1 MLYIFMYIFYLYL
14 IDFNCKLYWCKN
26 MYMYYDS
33 SYMFGIYNVY
43 FNSFIVLYNM
53 QSYNDFYL
61 FVSLQF

>member
-26 MYMYYDS
+26 MCMYYDS

-43 FNSFIVLYNM
+43 FNSFIV
-53 QSYNDFYL
+53 
-61 FVSLQF
+61 

>member
-1 MLYIFMYIFYLYL
+1 MCKFVGKFLRGFDVMLYIFMYIFYLYL

-43 FNSFIVLYNM
+43 FNSFIV
-53 QSYNDFYL
+53 
-61 FVSLQF
+61 